1 MAEDEYKRIFSKN
14 LKYYME
20 LNNKNQM
27 DLMKDLGLSSSTVSN
42 WCTGLKLPRMDK
54 VQILADYFGILKS
67 DLIEEK
73 QKPAVP
79 LIIQYY
85 NSLNDLG
92 KSEAIKRVEELTYF
106 PRYTTASANNIT
118 CISQSDSVLNAA
130 HADAGASAEDK
141 KHDEDI
147 MNDNEKWGN

>member
-1 MAEDEYKRIFSKN
+1 MSEDEYKRIFSKN
-14 LKYYME
+14 LRYYME
-20 LNNKNQM
+20 LHNKNQM
-27 DLMKDLGLSSSTVSN
+27 DLMKDLELSSSTVSN

-54 VQILADYFGILKS
+54 IQILADYFGILKS

-73 QKPAVP
+73 QKPVLP

-92 KSEAIKRVEELTYF
+92 KAEAVKRVEELTYL
-106 PRYTTASANNIT
+106 PRYTTSNANNVT
-118 CISQSDSVLNAA
+118 YISPSNSTLNAA
-130 HADAGASAEDK
+130 HADAGASDEEK

-147 MNDNEKWGN
+147 MNDNEKWGK